1 MSSFPYIPF
10 QRLKIKVEDRD
21 VLMIVIVINKNNQL
35 VSEENLRTAGLPE
48 KADCLGIEKF

>member
-1 MSSFPYIPF
+1 
-10 QRLKIKVEDRD
+10 
-21 VLMIVIVINKNNQL
+21 MIVIVINKNNQL